1 MRGRCS
7 AFLAVVVDAWIAH
20 AGAAA
25 VPAAMPIEFEAN
37 AGQHERTVRYLAR
50 AAGYQLYLT
59 STGPVF
65 SFPIAAR
72 ASRRPAQVA
81 ETIRLEFLHANRAP
95 TIQPLHPSTHRTNYF
110 IGDDPARYHT
120 DIWNF
125 EQVMYRDVYPGVD
138 VLFYGQNGNIEYDL
152 VLQPGAD
159 LGRIELAF
167 RGAAKIRI
175 DSSGDLVVTTAMGS
189 LKQRR
194 PSVYQVIAGER
205 TPVAARYR
213 SSGRNRVKLDVARY
227 DAGKPLVID
236 PVLTYSTYLG
246 GSNTES
252 GQAIAVDATGNA
264 YIAGSTASSNFPA
277 AGGYQR
283 SLAGSIDAYVAKL
296 SPGGTG
302 LVYSTYLGGRQSFS
316 QAMGIAVDAS
326 GNAYVTGTT
335 SSKTF
340 PTTAG
345 AFQTAITGGGG
356 FVAKLNAAGNALL
369 YSTYLAGAYP
379 QAIRVDA
386 SGSAFLAGYT
396 AGGLPTTAGAFRT
409 TKPSAS
415 PNHSGFVTRL
425 NAAGSALL
433 YSTYLGGSDAD
444 DVHGLDIDHAG
455 NAYVVGATS
464 SADFPTRN
472 AFQPARKGGKDAF
485 LSKLDPVGSSLV
497 FSTYVGGTADDS
509 ANAVA
514 VDAAGGVYIA
524 GDTFSTD
531 FPRYGG
537 RSKGHND
544 TVANNAFITE
554 FAPDGVTLVGS
565 GYFGGA
571 ACLTPDMWSCYPTQP
586 NDGATAIAVDPT
598 GTNIYVAGYLSS
610 VVVYLN
616 DPVQSTLNGPTDAF
630 VARFRKPL
638 NLLYSTR
645 LGGSDVDVAN
655 GIAIDPAGNAYVV
668 GTSNGGND
676 FPATA
681 GAAQVAAGGSYDV
694 FVAKLSTAG
703 VRVQAVIDS
712 SLPRTYE
719 LTADVALNANG
730 TITFIDG
737 VTALASKPVINGTAS
752 LTTTL
757 ALGVHKITA
766 VYSGD
771 GSVSEPQYVV
781 VSQQ

>member
-1 MRGRCS
+1 
-7 AFLAVVVDAWIAH
+7 
-20 AGAAA
+20 
-25 VPAAMPIEFEAN
+25 
-37 AGQHERTVRYLAR
+37 
-50 AAGYQLYLT
+50 
-59 STGPVF
+59 
-65 SFPIAAR
+65 
-72 ASRRPAQVA
+72 
-81 ETIRLEFLHANRAP
+81 
-95 TIQPLHPSTHRTNYF
+95 
-110 IGDDPARYHT
+110 
-120 DIWNF
+120 
-125 EQVMYRDVYPGVD
+125 
-138 VLFYGQNGNIEYDL
+138 
-152 VLQPGAD
+152 
-159 LGRIELAF
+159 
-167 RGAAKIRI
+167 
-175 DSSGDLVVTTAMGS
+175 
-189 LKQRR
+189 
-194 PSVYQVIAGER
+194 
-205 TPVAARYR
+205 
-213 SSGRNRVKLDVARY
+213 
-227 DAGKPLVID
+227 
-236 PVLTYSTYLG
+236 
-246 GSNTES
+246 
-252 GQAIAVDATGNA
+252 
-264 YIAGSTASSNFPA
+264 
-277 AGGYQR
+277 
-283 SLAGSIDAYVAKL
+283 
-296 SPGGTG
+296 
-302 LVYSTYLGGRQSFS
+302 VYSTYLGGRQSFS

-369 YSTYLAGAYP
+369 YSTYVAGAYP

-386 SGSAFLAGYT
+386 NGSAFLAGYT

-472 AFQPARKGGKDAF
+472 AFQPARRGGKDAF

-497 FSTYVGGTADDS
+497 FSTYLGGTADDS

-537 RSKGHND
+537 RLKGHND

-571 ACLTPDMWSCYPTQP
+571 ACLTPDVWSCYPTQP

-681 GAAQVAAGGSYDV
+681 GAAQVAAGGSYEV

-737 VTALASKPVINGTAS
+737 VAALASKPVVNGTAS